1 MKKIYTG
8 KWKKLDSFL
17 SIFFGHV
24 TNCVIAHTAETLCF
38 SFVYT
43 HLLQLNYH
51 FELTWYMRI
60 IFGHGFFHKW
70 EFEMVLI
77 TLYEGRLVID
87 IHVV

>member
-1 MKKIYTG
+1 MEELKKYIYRKMEKVG
-8 KWKKLDSFL
+8 FFFVK
-17 SIFFGHV
+17 IFFGHV

-43 HLLQLNYH
+43 HLLQLDYH

-60 IFGHGFFHKW
+60 IFGHVFFHKW

-77 TLYEGRLVID
+77 TLY
-87 IHVV
+87 VVTMV